1 MTLSVPRVRHYLK
14 NFELEKLFVEELG
27 WDRHSAGFDVP
38 VDGISFTLQA
48 VAQKRGVQIFE
59 CRSDGEGK
67 IPDHNL
73 RRRIEKQI
81 TKCAYEHLIIFT
93 DSARTTQIWQW
104 VARAPGQ
111 PTAYREHSYHPQHQ
125 SGDAL
130 IQKLSAIMIPL
141 DEEEAIDLT
150 GTVHKLRDA
159 FDRDRVVKRFYD
171 HFEREH
177 GHFLEFIQGITDQAD
192 KEWYASLMLNRLMFV
207 YFIQK
212 KGFLDGDLNYLKN
225 RLKAVQERK
234 GKGKF
239 LTFYRYFLLVLFHE
253 GFSKQPQQRQ
263 LDRDLRELLGDV
275 PYLNGGLFEVHEL
288 EEKHPKLDIPDEA
301 FENLFAFFD
310 GWDWTLDSRP
320 LHNDKE
326 INPDVLGY
334 IFEKYINQ
342 KEMGAYYTKEDITEY
357 ISKNTIVPYLFDA
370 AKKKCAVAFELGS
383 AVWRLLEED
392 ADRYIYPAMR
402 KGVIDEQGETIPL
415 PDEIEKGVKSISQR
429 DGWNRPADPDY
440 ALPTETWRE
449 HVCRRQRCL
458 EIREKLR
465 NGEIHEINDFI
476 TYNINIR
483 QFAEDV
489 IAGSEGPELLRA
501 LYEAISTVTVLDPTC
516 GSGAFLFA
524 ALNILEPLYNACL
537 DRMHAFIEDLE
548 RSGEP
553 HSPRKFEDFRKV
565 LGEIDRHP
573 NRAYFILKSII
584 VNNLY
589 GVDIMEEAVEICKL
603 RLFLKLV
610 AQVDKTKDLEPLPD
624 VDFNIRPG
632 NTLVGFV
639 SREEIRKAAEKE
651 TSGQGKLV
659 FGQTEKALQRIEE
672 EAEVV
677 ERAYQKFHEMQTEYA
692 MDAQDFSDQ
701 KQTLREKLKRL
712 ANELNL
718 YLAKEYGID
727 PSRSRDFNR
736 WQTTHFPFHSF
747 AEFYAITVA
756 GGFDVIIGNPPY
768 VEYKDVKD
776 IYTVKNLESIPCG
789 DLYAFVVERAY
800 FLLKEKGRIGLI
812 VPISIFGTDG
822 FETLQNI
829 SQRKL
834 DQMWV
839 SFFANRPSQLFE
851 GAQKRLTILL
861 GRRLVSK
868 NPMIFTTRYFRWFKE
883 ERCSLFPGRIRYAQ
897 RKKSFSVLPASLE
910 KIGSDIEVTAFDR
923 ILRIRETLAE
933 AVIQGKQNR
942 VYYTRKFG
950 YFLAFLNFVPEIIEI
965 KTGQKVPPSELKELC
980 LQTSTSV
987 YVTTALLSSS
997 TFFWFWN
1004 VLSDCRNVNRRDLLA
1019 FRINPER
1026 VTMQLRD
1033 QLSALGQL
1041 YLDTLKSTSDT
1052 MIKSGLR
1059 IETFQY
1065 ASCKPVLDQIDKL
1078 LSAFYGFTDEE
1089 LDFIINYDIKYRM
1102 GTSDTEDDD
1111 GA

>member
-1 MTLSVPRVRHYLK
+1 MTLSVPRVRDYLK

-27 WDRHSAGFDVP
+27 WDRFSAVFDVP
-38 VDGISFTLQA
+38 IDGNSFTLRA

-93 DSARTTQIWQW
+93 DLARTTQIWQW
-104 VARAPGQ
+104 VARVPAH

-177 GHFLEFIQGITDQAD
+177 ANFLEFIQGIIDQAD

-212 KGFLDGDLNYLKN
+212 KSFLDGDLNYLQN

-263 LDRDLRELLGDV
+263 LDHDLKELLGDV

-288 EEKHPKLDIPDEA
+288 EEKHPKLNIPDEA

-310 GWDWTLDSRP
+310 DWDWTLDTRP
-320 LHNDKE
+320 LRNDKE

-370 AKKKCAVAFELGS
+370 AQKECTVSFEPSS
-383 AVWRLLEED
+383 AVWRLFEED
-392 ADRYIYPAMR
+392 PDRYIYPAVR
-402 KGVIDEQGETIPL
+402 KGVIDGLGGVIPL
-415 PDEIEKGVKSISQR
+415 PEEIEKGIKSVSQR

-449 HVCRRQRCL
+449 HVSRRQRCL
-458 EIREKLR
+458 EIREKLQ

-476 TYNINIR
+476 TYNLNIR

-501 LYEAISTVTVLDPTC
+501 SYEAISTVTVLDPTC

-537 DRMHAFIEDLE
+537 DRMHAFIEDLD
-548 RSGEP
+548 RSGER
-553 HSPRKFEDFRKV
+553 HSPRKFEDFRKTLAAV
-565 LGEIDRHP
+565 DRHP
-573 NRAYFILKSII
+573 NRPYFILKSII

-610 AQVDKTKDLEPLPD
+610 AQVDRTKDLEPLPD

-651 TSGQGKLV
+651 ITGQGKLV

-672 EAEVV
+672 EAEIV
-677 ERAYQKFHEMQTEYA
+677 ERAYQKFHEMQTEYG
-692 MDAQDFSDQ
+692 MDAREFSDQ
-701 KQTLREKLKRL
+701 KRVLREKLNKL
-712 ANELNL
+712 KDELDR
-718 YLAKEYGID
+718 YLAKEYGVAMEKAK
-727 PSRSRDFNR
+727 DFER
-736 WQTTHFPFHSF
+736 WRISHYPFHWF
-747 AEFYAITVA
+747 AEFYGIMN
-756 GGFDVIIGNPPY
+756 GRGFHVIIGNPPY
-768 VEYKDVKD
+768 IVYSPKRVP
-776 IYTVKNLESIPCG
+776 YTVPEQLFQTYNSKNLYS
-789 DLYAFVVERAY
+789 YVYERSLCLGNTDA
-800 FLLKEKGRIGLI
+800 RVGLI
-812 VPISIFGTDG
+812 VQGT
-822 FETLQNI
+822 
-829 SQRKL
+829 
-834 DQMWV
+834 
-839 SFFANRPSQLFE
+839 
-851 GAQKRLTILL
+851 
-861 GRRLVSK
+861 
-868 NPMIFTTRYFRWFKE
+868 
-883 ERCSLFPGRIRYAQ
+883 
-897 RKKSFSVLPASLE
+897 
-910 KIGSDIEVTAFDR
+910 
-923 ILRIRETLAE
+923 
-933 AVIQGKQNR
+933 
-942 VYYTRKFG
+942 
-950 YFLAFLNFVPEIIEI
+950 
-965 KTGQKVPPSELKELC
+965 
-980 LQTSTSV
+980 
-987 YVTTALLSSS
+987 
-997 TFFWFWN
+997 
-1004 VLSDCRNVNRRDLLA
+1004 VLSAERLDSFQNLLLNRGGLYA
-1019 FRINPER
+1019 YSFPSTPGIN
-1026 VTMQLRD
+1026 L
-1033 QLSALGQL
+1033 
-1041 YLDTLKSTSDT
+1041 
-1052 MIKSGLR
+1052 
-1059 IETFQY
+1059 
-1065 ASCKPVLDQIDKL
+1065 
-1078 LSAFYGFTDEE
+1078 
-1089 LDFIINYDIKYRM
+1089 
-1102 GTSDTEDDD
+1102 
-1111 GA
+1111 

>member
-27 WDRHSAGFDVP
+27 WDRNSAVFDVP
-38 VDGISFTLQA
+38 IDGNSFTLRA

-67 IPDHNL
+67 LPDHNL

-104 VARAPGQ
+104 VARVPGQ

-159 FDRDRVVKRFYD
+159 FDRDRVTKKFYD
-171 HFEREH
+171 HFKREH
-177 GHFLEFIQGITDQAD
+177 ANFLEFIQGISDQAD

-212 KGFLDGDLNYLKN
+212 KGFLDGDLNYLQN

-263 LDRDLRELLGDV
+263 LDGDLKELLGDV

-310 GWDWTLDSRP
+310 DWDWTLDTRP
-320 LHNDKE
+320 LRNDRE

-357 ISKNTIVPYLFDA
+357 ISKTTIVPYLFDA
-370 AKKKCAVAFELGS
+370 AKKKCAVAFESSS
-383 AVWRLLEED
+383 AVWRLLAED
-392 ADRYIYPAMR
+392 PDHYIYPAVR
-402 KGVIDEQGETIPL
+402 KGVINGLGEVIPL
-415 PDEIEKGVKSISQR
+415 PEEIEKGIKSISQR

-449 HVCRRQRCL
+449 HVSRRQRCL
-458 EIREKLR
+458 EIREKLQ
-465 NGEIHEINDFI
+465 NGEICEINDFI
-476 TYNINIR
+476 TYNLSIR

-501 LYEAISTVTVLDPTC
+501 FYEAISTVTVLDPTC

-524 ALNILEPLYNACL
+524 ALNILELLYNACL
-537 DRMHAFIEDLE
+537 DRMHAFIEDLD
-548 RSGEP
+548 RSGER
-553 HSPRKFEDFRKV
+553 HSPRKFEDFRKTLADV
-565 LGEIDRHP
+565 DRHP
-573 NRAYFILKSII
+573 NRPYFILKSII

-610 AQVDKTKDLEPLPD
+610 AQVDRKKDLEPLPD

-639 SREEIRKAAEKE
+639 SREEIRNAAEKE

-677 ERAYQKFHEMQTEYA
+677 ERAYQKFHEMQTEYG
-692 MDAQDFSDQ
+692 MDARDFAEQ
-701 KQTLREKLKRL
+701 KRELREKLNNLKG
-712 ANELNL
+712 ELDG

-727 PSRSRDFNR
+727 IKNYRDFKK
-736 WQTTHFPFHSF
+736 WQNSHQPFHWF
-747 AEFYAITVA
+747 GEFYRIMRQ
-756 GGFDVIIGNPPY
+756 GGFDAIIGNPPY
-768 VEYKDVKD
+768 VEMSEVTNQYKLRNLQLSQTGNLFSVCIERFIYVARKKARVGVIIPISAVCTPRMAPFMTFVTKRLAPIYISNFAVRPGKLFVGTDMNLSIILGETNGNKSDVTSPILSTRYTRWQGEFRPYLFPSL
-776 IYTVKNLESIPCG
+776 IYGKTDFLPDLDSIAKVGTQLEW
-789 DLYAFVVERAY
+789 R
-800 FLLKEKGRIGLI
+800 LLKK
-812 VPISIFGTDG
+812 IFGY
-822 FETLQNI
+822 
-829 SQRKL
+829 
-834 DQMWV
+834 
-839 SFFANRPSQLFE
+839 PSMATWIRNGSDAEVLFCHS
-851 GAQKRLTILL
+851 G
-861 GRRLVSK
+861 G
-868 NPMIFTTRYFRWFKE
+868 RYFRKCLRDKLSNE
-883 ERCSLFPGRIRYAQ
+883 YKQLLV
-897 RKKSFSVLPASLE
+897 KKGAGDAVLC
-910 KIGSDIEVTAFDR
+910 V
-923 ILRIRETLAE
+923 
-933 AVIQGKQNR
+933 
-942 VYYTRKFG
+942 
-950 YFLAFLNFVPEIIEI
+950 
-965 KTGQKVPPSELKELC
+965 
-980 LQTSTSV
+980 
-987 YVTTALLSSS
+987 LSSS
-997 TFFWFWN
+997 LYYWLWI
-1004 VLSDCRNVNRRDLLA
+1004 VISDCYHVTKRDINIAPAVDSLLGDKSISWLAKRLIENLWANAETRERNRADGHSQKEVN
-1019 FRINPER
+1019 FYVGKSKSI
-1026 VTMQLRD
+1026 
-1033 QLSALGQL
+1033 
-1041 YLDTLKSTSDT
+1041 LD
-1052 MIKSGLR
+1052 
-1059 IETFQY
+1059 E
-1065 ASCKPVLDQIDKL
+1065 IDKN
-1078 LSAFYGFTDEE
+1078 LSRHLQLTPDEV
-1089 LDFIINYDIKYRM
+1089 DFILNYDAKFRF
-1102 GTSDTEDDD
+1102 SDDD
-1111 GA
+1111 S

>member
-1 MTLSVPRVRHYLK
+1 MTLNVPRVRHCLK
-14 NFELEKLFVEELG
+14 NCELEKLFVEELG
-27 WDRHSAGFDVP
+27 WDRFSSVFDVP
-38 VDGISFTLQA
+38 IDENSFTLRA

-93 DSARTTQIWQW
+93 DSVRTTQIWQW
-104 VARAPGQ
+104 VARTPGQ

-177 GHFLEFIQGITDQAD
+177 GHFLEFIQGISGQAD

-212 KGFLDGDLNYLKN
+212 KGFLDGDLNYLQN

-253 GFSKQPQQRQ
+253 GFSKKPQQRH
-263 LDRDLRELLGDV
+263 LDRDLKELLGDV

-310 GWDWTLDSRP
+310 DWDWTLDSRP

-392 ADRYIYPAMR
+392 PNRYIYPAAR
-402 KGVIDEQGETIPL
+402 KGVIDGLGEVIPL
-415 PDEIEKGVKSISQR
+415 PEEIGKGIKSVSQR
-429 DGWNRPADPDY
+429 GGWNRPADPDY
-440 ALPTETWRE
+440 ALATETWRE
-449 HVCRRQRCL
+449 HVSRRQRCL
-458 EIREKLR
+458 EIREKLQK
-465 NGEIHEINDFI
+465 GEIHEINDFI
-476 TYNINIR
+476 TYNLDIR
-483 QFAEDV
+483 EFAEEV
-489 IAGSEGPELLRA
+489 IAGCEGPELLRA
-501 LYEAISTVTVLDPTC
+501 FYEAISTATVLDPTC

-524 ALNILEPLYNACL
+524 ALNILERLYNACL
-537 DRMHAFIEDLE
+537 DRMHAFIEDLD
-548 RSGEP
+548 RSGER
-553 HSPRKFEDFRKV
+553 HSPRKFEDFRKTLADV
-565 LGEIDRHP
+565 DRHP
-573 NRAYFILKSII
+573 NRPYFILKSII

-610 AQVDKTKDLEPLPD
+610 AQVEKTKHLEPLPD
-624 VDFNIRPG
+624 VDFNIRAG

-639 SREEIRKAAEKE
+639 SRDEIRRAAEKE

-672 EAEVV
+672 EAEIV
-677 ERAYQKFHEMQTEYA
+677 ERAYQKFHEMQTEYG
-692 MDAQDFSDQ
+692 MDAREFSDQ
-701 KQTLREKLKRL
+701 KRALREKLNKLQR
-712 ANELNL
+712 
-718 YLAKEYGID
+718 GIG
-727 PSRSRDFNR
+727 PLSR
-736 WQTTHFPFHSF
+736 
-747 AEFYAITVA
+747 
-756 GGFDVIIGNPPY
+756 
-768 VEYKDVKD
+768 
-776 IYTVKNLESIPCG
+776 
-789 DLYAFVVERAY
+789 
-800 FLLKEKGRIGLI
+800 
-812 VPISIFGTDG
+812 
-822 FETLQNI
+822 
-829 SQRKL
+829 
-834 DQMWV
+834 
-839 SFFANRPSQLFE
+839 
-851 GAQKRLTILL
+851 
-861 GRRLVSK
+861 
-868 NPMIFTTRYFRWFKE
+868 
-883 ERCSLFPGRIRYAQ
+883 
-897 RKKSFSVLPASLE
+897 
-910 KIGSDIEVTAFDR
+910 
-923 ILRIRETLAE
+923 
-933 AVIQGKQNR
+933 
-942 VYYTRKFG
+942 
-950 YFLAFLNFVPEIIEI
+950 
-965 KTGQKVPPSELKELC
+965 
-980 LQTSTSV
+980 
-987 YVTTALLSSS
+987 
-997 TFFWFWN
+997 
-1004 VLSDCRNVNRRDLLA
+1004 
-1019 FRINPER
+1019 
-1026 VTMQLRD
+1026 
-1033 QLSALGQL
+1033 
-1041 YLDTLKSTSDT
+1041 
-1052 MIKSGLR
+1052 
-1059 IETFQY
+1059 
-1065 ASCKPVLDQIDKL
+1065 
-1078 LSAFYGFTDEE
+1078 
-1089 LDFIINYDIKYRM
+1089 
-1102 GTSDTEDDD
+1102 
-1111 GA
+1111 